1 MSRGVAFSPADV
13 LAIRAQ
19 HREGKLSP
27 QAWADARGC
36 APETV
41 RRIARGETY
50 RQVGREVGGQLPS
63 QGGMAQ
69 APGGAASSA
78 AGDPGEPDDEDLA
91 ASLARLHASLAKPD
105 LETERVK
112 RAAELLAEIQGKAQG

>member
-1 MSRGVAFSPADV
+1 MSRGVGFSPADV

-63 QGGMAQ
+63 QA
-69 APGGAASSA
+69 AGGATSSA